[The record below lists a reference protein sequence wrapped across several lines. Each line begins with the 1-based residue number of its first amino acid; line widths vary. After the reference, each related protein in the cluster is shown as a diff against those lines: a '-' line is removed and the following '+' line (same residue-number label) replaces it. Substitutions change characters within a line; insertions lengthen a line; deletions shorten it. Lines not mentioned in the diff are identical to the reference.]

1 MMQKPKIVVFTGA
14 GVSAESGIATFRDSN
29 GLWHNHRIEDVA
41 SPEGWQRNPQL
52 VLDFY
57 NRRRADI
64 ARAQPNAAHIAIAK
78 LEAAFD
84 VCVVTQNIDDLH
96 ERGGSRK
103 IIHLHGEI
111 TKARSSVDEGD
122 IYPIG
127 YADIKL
133 GDTCRQHSQLRP
145 HIVWFGEAVL
155 FYAEAEK
162 IISAADKI
170 LVIGTS
176 LSVFPAAYLLQ
187 AARAEAQK
195 VLVSPQMEAVPW
207 GYEYIDK
214 TAVGAVPPLVEQ
226 WLAGAGC
233 K

>member
-1 MMQKPKIVVFTGA
+1 MKKPKIVVFTGA

-41 SPEGWQRNPQL
+41 SPEGWQRNRQL

-57 NRRRADI
+57 NQRRADI
-64 ARAQPNAAHIAIAK
+64 ARAQPNPAHQAIAK
-78 LEAAFD
+78 LEMAFD

-96 ERGGSRK
+96 ERGGSSK

-111 TKARSSVDEGD
+111 TKARSSVNEDD

-127 YADIKL
+127 YVDIKL
-133 GDTCRQHSQLRP
+133 GDTCRQGSQLRP

-162 IISAADKI
+162 VISAADKI

-187 AARAEAQK
+187 AARADAQK
-195 VLVSPQMEAVPW
+195 VLVSPQMESVPR
-207 GYEYIDK
+207 GFEYVAK
-214 TAVGAVPPLVEQ
+214 TAVGAVPGLVEG
-226 WLAGAGC
+226 WLGNNLLP
-233 K
+233 

>member
-1 MMQKPKIVVFTGA
+1 MQKPKIVVFTGS

-41 SPEGWQRNPQL
+41 SPEGWRRNPQL

-57 NRRRADI
+57 NQRRADI
-64 ARAQPNAAHIAIAK
+64 ARAQPNPAHLAIAK
-78 LEAAFD
+78 LETAFD

-96 ERGGSRK
+96 ERGGSSK
-103 IIHLHGEI
+103 IIHVHGEI
-111 TKARSSVDEGD
+111 TKARSSVDEDD

-133 GDTCRQHSQLRP
+133 GDTCRQGSQLRP

-162 IISAADKI
+162 VISAADKI

-187 AARAEAQK
+187 SARADAQK
-195 VLVSPQMEAVPW
+195 VLVSPQMESVPW
-207 GYEYIDK
+207 GYEYIEK
-214 TAVGAVPPLVEQ
+214 TAVAAVPGLVDEWLVE
-226 WLAGAGC
+226 ASGR
-233 K
+233 

>member
-1 MMQKPKIVVFTGA
+1 MQKPKIVVFTGA

-29 GLWHNHRIEDVA
+29 GLWHNHNIEDVA

-57 NRRRADI
+57 NQRRRDLAG
-64 ARAQPNAAHIAIAK
+64 AQPNAAHKAIAQ
-78 LEAAFD
+78 LEQAFD

-96 ERGGSRK
+96 ERGGSSN

-111 TKARSSVDEGD
+111 TKARSSVDEDD

-133 GDTCRQHSQLRP
+133 GDKCRTGHQLRP
-145 HIVWFGEAVL
+145 HIVWFGEAVPL
-155 FYAEAEK
+155 YGVAEE
-162 IISAADKI
+162 IIARADKI

-187 AARAEAQK
+187 SARADAEK
-195 VLVSPQMEAVPW
+195 VLVGPAMEVVPR
-207 GYEYIDK
+207 GYRYIAD
-214 TAVGAVPPLVEQ
+214 TAVGAVPPLVEK
-226 WLAGAGC
+226 WLAEASC
-233 K
+233 R

>member
-1 MMQKPKIVVFTGA
+1 MQKPKIVVFTGA

-29 GLWHNHRIEDVA
+29 GLWHNHKIEDVA
-41 SPEGWQRNPQL
+41 SPEGWKQNPAL

-57 NRRRADI
+57 NQRRADI
-64 ARAQPNAAHIAIAK
+64 ARALPNAAHKAIAQ
-78 LEAAFD
+78 LEQAFD

-96 ERGGSRK
+96 ERGGSSS

-111 TKARSSVDEGD
+111 TQARSSVDEED

-133 GDTCRQHSQLRP
+133 GDKCRAGHQLRP
-145 HIVWFGEAVL
+145 HIVWFGEAVPL
-155 FYAEAEK
+155 YGVAED
-162 IISAADKI
+162 IIAQADKI

-187 AARAEAQK
+187 SARADAEK
-195 VLVSPQMEAVPW
+195 VLVGPAMESLPR
-207 GYEYIDK
+207 GYQYIAD
-214 TAVGAVPPLVEQ
+214 TAVGAVPPLVER
-226 WLAGAGC
+226 WLSE
-233 K
+233 

>member
-1 MMQKPKIVVFTGA
+1 MQKPKIVVFTGA

-29 GLWHNHRIEDVA
+29 GLWHNHKIEDVA
-41 SPEGWQRNPQL
+41 SPEGWKQNPAL

-57 NRRRADI
+57 NQRRADI
-64 ARAQPNAAHIAIAK
+64 ARAQPNAAHKAIAQ
-78 LEAAFD
+78 LEQAFD

-96 ERGGSRK
+96 ERGGSSN

-111 TKARSSVDEGD
+111 TKARSSVDEDD

-133 GDTCRQHSQLRP
+133 GDKCRAGSQLRP
-145 HIVWFGEAVL
+145 HIVWFGEAVPL
-155 FYAEAEK
+155 YGVAED
-162 IISAADKI
+162 IIAQADKI

-187 AARAEAQK
+187 SARVDAEK
-195 VLVSPQMEAVPW
+195 VLVGPAMESVPR
-207 GYEYIDK
+207 GYQYIAD
-214 TAVGAVPPLVEQ
+214 TAVGAVPPLVER
-226 WLAGAGC
+226 WLRE
-233 K
+233 

>member
-1 MMQKPKIVVFTGA
+1 MQKPKIVVFTGA

-29 GLWHNHRIEDVA
+29 GLWHNHNIEDVA
-41 SPEGWQRNPQL
+41 SPEGWRRDPQL

-57 NRRRADI
+57 NQRRREL
-64 ARAQPNAAHIAIAK
+64 ARAQPNLAHLAIAT
-78 LEAAFD
+78 LETAFD

-96 ERGGSRK
+96 ERGGSSK
-103 IIHLHGEI
+103 IIHVHGEI
-111 TKARSSVDEGD
+111 TKARSSVDEDD

-127 YADIKL
+127 YTDIQL

-162 IISAADKI
+162 LISEADKI

-187 AARAEAQK
+187 SARANAQK
-195 VLVSPQMEAVPW
+195 VLVSPQMESVPR
-207 GYEYIDK
+207 GYEYIAK
-214 TAVGAVPPLVEQ
+214 TAVAAVPGLVDK
-226 WLAGAGC
+226 WLGQQT
-233 K
+233 

>member
-1 MMQKPKIVVFTGA
+1 MQKPKIVVFTGA

-29 GLWHNHRIEDVA
+29 GLWHNHNIEDVA

-57 NRRRADI
+57 NQRRRDLAG
-64 ARAQPNAAHIAIAK
+64 AQPNAAHKAIAQ
-78 LEAAFD
+78 LEQAFD

-96 ERGGSRK
+96 ERGGSSN

-111 TKARSSVDEGD
+111 TKARSSVDEDD
-122 IYPIG
+122 IYSIG

-133 GDTCRQHSQLRP
+133 GDKCPQGSQLRP
-145 HIVWFGEAVL
+145 YIVWFGEAVPL
-155 FYAEAEK
+155 YGVAEE
-162 IISAADKI
+162 IIARADKI

-187 AARAEAQK
+187 SARADAEK
-195 VLVSPQMEAVPW
+195 VLVGPAMEVVPR
-207 GYEYIDK
+207 GYRYIAD
-214 TAVGAVPPLVEQ
+214 TAVGAVPPLVEK
-226 WLAGAGC
+226 WLAEASC
-233 K
+233 R